1 MSDDEQEEKEKGEGF
16 QVSGITP
23 EDLAKFGGEEGL
35 KAAMLEKVQSVLPEG
50 ISVASITRNP
60 TPVSSGITKLT
71 RKIAFS
77 VPKIADLEKTVNDE
91 RGVDAGVGALGM
103 IIEEATKLVAT
114 MGHAHPHP
122 LNLPCLVND
131 HGFDPNPDQL
141 TPVHTAATL
150 GAPKTL
156 KVVLDSGHADLN
168 KRNGRGETPLAML
181 VMRHGSQPK
190 AEECAKLLIE
200 RMNEPGQ
207 LPDLTLPV
215 PLSELNGA
223 RREGG
228 DVLKCLRDGYVAK
241 QMSQMKEAKRKAAE
255 AAEARA
261 KAAKTAPKAEPKA
274 EPK

>member
-1 MSDDEQEEKEKGEGF
+1 MSDDEQEKEGEGF
-16 QVSGITP
+16 QISGITP
-23 EDLAKFGGEEGL
+23 EDVAKFGGEEGL
-35 KAAMLEKVQSVLPEG
+35 KAAMLEKVRSVLPEG

-60 TPVSSGITKLT
+60 TPVASPITKQA
-71 RKIAFS
+71 RKLAFS
-77 VPKIADLEKTVNDE
+77 IPKIAELEKTISEE
-91 RGVDAGVGALGM
+91 RAVDAGVGALNM
-103 IIEEATKLVAT
+103 CIEEATKLVAT
-114 MGHAHPHP
+114 MGHTQPHP
-122 LNLPCLVND
+122 LNLPCLVNE

-156 KVVLDSGHADLN
+156 KAVLDSGHADLN
-168 KRNGRGETPLAML
+168 KRNGRGETPLRML
-181 VMRHGSQPK
+181 VARHGSKPR

-215 PLSELNGA
+215 PLSELNGV

-241 QMSQMKEAKRKAAE
+241 QVKEVQEAKRKAAD

-261 KAAKTAPKAEPKA
+261 KAAKTEPKAEPKA